1 VARRRRRRR
10 AADAATRREESAI
23 SVWADGDWEWE
34 WKITNRS
41 SSLLSLANFCYVDG
55 LAGWKLV
62 GDFIGGS

>member
-1 VARRRRRRR
+1 VPSLLGPME
-10 AADAATRREESAI
+10 TGS
-23 SVWADGDWEWE
+23 GE
-34 WKITNRS
+34 WKITKRS